1 MKRTHYCG
9 TVSEVD
15 VGHRVCLAGWAQTVR
30 DLGGVIFVDLRDRT
44 GIVHVVFNQ
53 ERSPEAHLEAGKI
66 RSEHVVSLEG
76 TVCRRP
82 PETENPKIPTGKVEV
97 MADRME
103 LLNESQ
109 TPPFPLEDEVEIAE
123 NVRLRYR
130 YLDLRRP
137 RMMRNLILRH
147 RATSTVRDFLNAQGF
162 VEVETPFLTRSTPE
176 GARDYLVPSRMQPGH
191 FYALPQSPQLFKQL
205 LMVAGLD
212 RYYQIVRCF
221 RDEDLRRDR
230 QPEFTQV
237 DLEMSF
243 VTEEDIQVM
252 TEGLIQRLFQEVLG
266 VGLETPFPRIT
277 YQEAMALYGTD
288 RPDMRFDLHLVD
300 LTEVFKATGFRLF
313 AKAIEDGGV
322 VKALPLKG
330 QSGMPRAELDRLQG
344 EENLK
349 LHYQIQT
356 GAKGVAWIKW
366 TADGWQGPVAKAL
379 REGEREETA
388 RLAHLEPG
396 DLILFVAGAK
406 EMVNPTLDLLRNH
419 FGRKLGLIDQS
430 AFKFVWV
437 TDFPLLEYDPL
448 DGRYHSVHHPFT
460 APMVQDLDLLEV
472 DPARVRARAYD
483 VVLNGNEIGGGSIR
497 NHRLDVQMRLFRAL
511 GISEGQAREKF
522 HFLLEALGY
531 GAPPHGGIAL
541 GFDRIV
547 MLMARAGTIRDVI
560 AFPKTQ
566 RAACLLTDAPARV
579 DPRQLEELWIQ
590 IRHK

>member
-9 TVSEVD
+9 TVAESD
-15 VGHRVCLAGWAQTVR
+15 VGQRVCLAGWAQTVR

-44 GIVHVVFNQ
+44 GIVQVVFDQ
-53 ERSPEAHLEAGKI
+53 ERSPKAHLEAGKV
-66 RSEHVVSLEG
+66 RSEYVLRLEG

-82 PETENPKIPTGKVEV
+82 PETENPRIPTGTVEV
-97 MADRME
+97 MADSLE
-103 LLNESQ
+103 LLNESHP
-109 TPPFPLEDEVEIAE
+109 PPFPLEDEGEIAE
-123 NVRLRYR
+123 SVRLRYR

-147 RATSTVRDFLNAQGF
+147 RATSATRQFLNAQGF

-176 GARDYLVPSRMQPGH
+176 GARDYLVPSRIQPGY

-243 VTEEDIQVM
+243 VSEEEVQAL
-252 TEGLIQRLFQEVLG
+252 TEGLIQCLFREVLG
-266 VGLETPFPRIT
+266 VDLEIPFPRIR
-277 YQEAMALYGTD
+277 YEDAMALFGTD
-288 RPDMRFDLHLVD
+288 RPDTRFGLHLVD
-300 LTEVFKATGFRLF
+300 LTEVFKTTGFRLF
-313 AKAIEDGGV
+313 AKAIEEGGV

-330 QSGMPRAELDRLQG
+330 QAGLSRAELDRLQG

-349 LHYQIQT
+349 THYHIQT

-366 TADGWQGPVAKAL
+366 TAEGWQGPVAKAL
-379 REGEREETA
+379 QEGERHEMA
-388 RLAHLEPG
+388 RLADLEPG

-406 EMVNPTLDLLRNH
+406 EMVNATLDLLRNH
-419 FGRKLGLIDQS
+419 FGRKLGLIDDAALS
-430 AFKFVWV
+430 FVWV
-437 TDFPLLEYDPL
+437 TEFPLLEYDPAE
-448 DGRYHSVHHPFT
+448 GRYHAVHHPFT
-460 APMVQDLDLLEV
+460 APVTEDLELLET

-497 NHRLDVQMRLFRAL
+497 NHRLEVQMRLFRAL
-511 GISEGQAREKF
+511 GISEEQARQKF
-522 HFLLEALGY
+522 NFLLEALGY

-547 MLMARAGTIRDVI
+547 MLMAGAGTIRDVI

-566 RAACLLTDAPARV
+566 RAACLLTEAPAKV